1 MPSLVRAFYVH
12 EFVFLLFFPSFH
24 TLSPM
29 MMIVGLILYLL
40 RARGGSPPRVLRGG
54 GGRRA
59 PICLGSRASLAPPP
73 RLKMKSLLSRE
84 KKCAS
89 SDPSRVESSRARVP
103 WFSYA
108 RTPVPTAPK
117 GSRRPSSAHRF
128 FAGFKDEGDSGG
140 DLFLGATTAPARCA
154 GVEGPSVFVRRYR
167 VPQALHSMGLDA
179 GPRRHCGE
187 SAFRG
192 FRGTREDAEG
202 ISSASVLETDEKH
215 ADARIGVGA
224 EARGRSRPLPRA
236 RSRASLE
243 RETRPTLGV
252 PQMKKAKGERR
263 GTYRQRRSGRTVP
276 PA

>member
-1 MPSLVRAFYVH
+1 
-12 EFVFLLFFPSFH
+12 
-24 TLSPM
+24 M

-73 RLKMKSLLSRE
+73 RLKIINLSSHERKNAHRRTPLESNRRARASPGFPTPERRSRPCRRGRE
-84 KKCAS
+84 GPRPRTAS
-89 SDPSRVESSRARVP
+89 SPDSRTRATPEATSSWARPPRPRGARASRGRACSSGGTACRRRCTAWAWTRARV
-103 WFSYA
+103 A
-108 RTPVPTAPK
+108 TAASLR
-117 GSRRPSSAHRF
+117 G
-128 FAGFKDEGDSGG
+128 
-140 DLFLGATTAPARCA
+140 
-154 GVEGPSVFVRRYR
+154 
-167 VPQALHSMGLDA
+167 
-179 GPRRHCGE
+179 
-187 SAFRG
+187 G

-202 ISSASVLETDEKH
+202 ISSASVLETDDKH
-215 ADARIGVGA
+215 ADARIGGGA

>member
-1 MPSLVRAFYVH
+1 MRTVGP
-12 EFVFLLFFPSFH
+12 
-24 TLSPM
+24 LSSR
-29 MMIVGLILYLL
+29 IVA
-40 RARGGSPPRVLRGG
+40 RARPLV
-54 GGRRA
+54 
-59 PICLGSRASLAPPP
+59 
-73 RLKMKSLLSRE
+73 
-84 KKCAS
+84 
-89 SDPSRVESSRARVP
+89 
-103 WFSYA
+103 SYA
-108 RTPVPTAPK
+108 RTPVPTVPK

-140 DLFLGATTAPARCA
+140 DLFLGTTTAPARCA

-187 SAFRG
+187 SARWVPGNAGGRG
-192 FRGTREDAEG
+192 G